1 MTQMLRGKSLPICK
15 QMMDCSIC
23 PDVLVTL
30 RRNQSIYSI
39 TELCDISLHK
49 GPLEAVG
56 FGVMILSVVRRN
68 LPRVPGE

>member
-1 MTQMLRGKSLPICK
+1 MTQLLRGKSLSICR

-30 RRNQSIYSI
+30 RRNQSIHSI
-39 TELCDISLHK
+39 TALCDISPHK

-56 FGVMILSVVRRN
+56 FGVGILSVARRN
-68 LPRVPGE
+68 LARVPGE